1 MSNNVIEFLPGL
13 KEMALRR
20 IREKHAENITVDIGA
35 INPSLEKEAP
45 VNMPYINFNEQEDT
59 QQDKVEDVCFNKKTV
74 LNFEIY
80 DNRARTM
87 RFYILKSAI
96 I

>member
-1 MSNNVIEFLPGL
+1 MSNNIIEFLPGL

-20 IREKHAENITVDIGA
+20 TREKHAKNNSIDIGA
-35 INPSLEKEAP
+35 INPSLEKETP
-45 VNMPYINFNEQEDT
+45 SNMPYVNFNEQEDT
-59 QQDKVEDVCFNKKTV
+59 SQDKVEDVCFNKKTV

-80 DNRARTM
+80 DSRGRTM
-87 RFYILKSAI
+87 KFYILKSAI